1 MTDKEYIEYA
11 KQLIE
16 KLKARNMVLESDIK
30 SQERMLKENKN
41 KFKEYERVIEELKTE
56 NIKLKRKLG
65 DMKYEWKIIK
75 NTNNIKST
83 KKSKE

>member
-65 DMKYEWKIIK
+65 DMKYE
-75 NTNNIKST
+75 
-83 KKSKE
+83 